1 MDLRTLIQSPTPAP
15 IRIERGD
22 ADVRIDAIVDDSRRV
37 TPGALFIARAGHDA
51 DGKRFVD
58 DAVARGAVA
67 ILADSAIETGGTALI
82 ITDDP
87 AAVGLELARHLHGDP
102 ASKLTL
108 IGITGTNG
116 KTTTAHMVRHVL
128 NAADFRCGLIGTIE
142 IDDGSD
148 APQTAELTTPGAIE
162 LTALL
167 ARMVANG
174 CAACVMEV
182 SSHALDQGRVD
193 PSMFSAAVF
202 TNLTGDHLDY
212 HGSMEAYALAKARL
226 FVGLNDNATAIIN
239 ADDPNAELFIDAA
252 EEAGARVVTYG
263 LSGEP
268 NLFARVIQSR
278 AGGMRLRMHGPRD
291 TWEATLPMIG
301 EHNASNLL
309 AAVGAAWYGAAINAG
324 ERPLAVALCPPVPG
338 RLERIGDGS
347 SGYEVFVDYA
357 HTDDALDNVLCAVRP
372 VTSGRL
378 RVLFGCGGDR
388 DATKRPRMAA
398 IACELAD
405 DVVITSDNPRT
416 EDADAIIADIVA
428 GVPDDMRD
436 AIVVEPDRAKAI
448 EHIVSSAQS
457 GDVVV
462 IAGKGHE
469 DYQIIGTT
477 KHHFDDREIAAAV
490 LSDAS
495 TTHS

>member
-15 IRIERGD
+15 IRLERGD
-22 ADVRIDAIVDDSRRV
+22 PARGIDSIVDDSRRV
-37 TPGALFIARAGHDA
+37 SPGIMFVARAGHDA

-58 DAVARGAVA
+58 DAVRRGAVA
-67 ILADSAIETGGTALI
+67 VLADSDIETGDAALLL
-82 ITDDP
+82 TDEP
-87 AAVGLELARHLHGDP
+87 GPVGLELARHLHGDP
-102 ASKLTL
+102 ASKITL
-108 IGITGTNG
+108 IGVTGTNG
-116 KTTTAHMVRHVL
+116 KTTTAHMVRHLL
-128 NAADFRCGLIGTIE
+128 NAADVRCGLIGTIE

-174 CAACVMEV
+174 CTACVMEV

-226 FVGLNDNATAIIN
+226 FVGLNADASAIIN

-252 EEAGARVVTYG
+252 DEAGARVVTYG

-301 EHNASNLL
+301 QHNASNLL
-309 AAVGAAWYGAAINAG
+309 AAIGAAWHGAKVNAG

-347 SGYEVFVDYA
+347 TGFEVFVDYA
-357 HTDDALDNVLCAVRP
+357 HTDDALDNVLTAVRP

-388 DATKRPRMAA
+388 DATKRPRMARV
-398 IACELAD
+398 ACELAD

-416 EDADAIIADIVA
+416 ENPESIIGDIVA
-428 GVPDDMRD
+428 GVPDTMP
-436 AIVVEPDRAKAI
+436 AVVVEPDRAKAI
-448 EHIVSSAQS
+448 ERIIASAQL

-477 KHHFDDREIAAAV
+477 KYHFDDREIAAAA
-490 LSDAS
+490 LSATS
-495 TTHS
+495 NTPS